1 MGGKR
6 RVDAARIVAIE
17 KYIVEMSLLL
27 LLSREVQRSR
37 NEDLFGKRERERRG
51 EGRVVET
58 S

>member
-1 MGGKR
+1 VGGKR